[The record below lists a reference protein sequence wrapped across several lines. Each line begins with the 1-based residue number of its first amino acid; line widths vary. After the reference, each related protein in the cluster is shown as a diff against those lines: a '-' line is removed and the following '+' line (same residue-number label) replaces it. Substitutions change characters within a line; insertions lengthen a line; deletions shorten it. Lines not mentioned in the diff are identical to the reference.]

1 MKTFFFI
8 LIILTSLNEVSS
20 QSIFG
25 KYEQVAFVAPDE
37 YRDGENDMIITKDAT
52 ASKKI
57 WISNLINNKKFYAV
71 LNTKNSEKLIYSV
84 PKQTVGNYQ
93 INLGCITYIL
103 QSDDE
108 DEEVGQISIS
118 LNNKDNCFGISQS
131 DYDKDIKVGNK
142 GVSAG
147 GVKVGSN
154 GNVKVPGVD
163 VKNGNVKINAKRAMA
178 GIQYVGKKI

>member
-71 LNTKNSEKLIYSV
+71 LNTKNSEKLIYLSQN
-84 PKQTVGNYQ
+84 KQLV
-93 INLGCITYIL
+93 I
-103 QSDDE
+103 
-108 DEEVGQISIS
+108 
-118 LNNKDNCFGISQS
+118 
-131 DYDKDIKVGNK
+131 IKLT
-142 GVSAG
+142 
-147 GVKVGSN
+147 
-154 GNVKVPGVD
+154 
-163 VKNGNVKINAKRAMA
+163 
-178 GIQYVGKKI
+178 